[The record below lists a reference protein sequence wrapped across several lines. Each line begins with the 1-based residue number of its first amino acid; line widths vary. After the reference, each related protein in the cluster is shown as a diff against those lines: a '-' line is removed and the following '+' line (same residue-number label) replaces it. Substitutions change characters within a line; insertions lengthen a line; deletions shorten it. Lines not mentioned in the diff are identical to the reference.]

1 MIGVEKFESGSGS
14 FLKNTK
20 RDYFPLKSQLYSSE
34 ITVKD
39 VSKQSTENEFV
50 LWFKIHKVRC
60 NFAHLAQFIVVIV
73 FFNMKLSLPKLL
85 V

>member
-1 MIGVEKFESGSGS
+1 MIGADKFEWLRLIFKKYKTRLFSVKKPT
-14 FLKNTK
+14 L
-20 RDYFPLKSQLYSSE
+20 LSE

>member
-1 MIGVEKFESGSGS
+1 MSPFTHGKIFVRMTLVSNITKIGAFDLCGKIREWLRLIFK
-14 FLKNTK
+14 KNTK

-50 LWFKIHKVRC
+50 L
-60 NFAHLAQFIVVIV
+60 
-73 FFNMKLSLPKLL
+73 
-85 V
+85 